1 MSRRAV
7 IGALAALVLATPAAA
22 QPTVLMPGVTYEK
35 QVQFTFHGP
44 SVIHVLTMPRPGG
57 LWSLKPV
64 LSNDAILGT
73 ERVSAIQKRL
83 APFATVAGVNGDRFS
98 SNGRPS
104 GILIRDGQLQ
114 HSPGESRSSIGFDSG
129 GNLRVERLRLL
140 PTWQGTGQRQN
151 LAAVNNS
158 PSSSGMSLYTPTWG
172 PTTPA
177 APGSLEVV
185 LNPFPGTAPNVE
197 VAGPVTETKEG
208 GATTIPRDGAVL
220 VARGAAATT
229 RLRNEAPVGT
239 NVRVRLMLQPDWPG
253 VVDAVGG
260 GPALVRGGKAVFNAG
275 EAFVPSQLA
284 LPEPRTA
291 VGQLADGRIVLV
303 VVDGRRP
310 GYSSGMTNFE
320 LALTLTR
327 LGAVSAAALDGGAS
341 STMAFDG
348 QLLNRPSGS
357 TERPVSE
364 ALLMVYAGVQVPL
377 PKEAVISPNGDGVAE
392 SQELGYK
399 LVRPSTVNASLVAPD
414 GSTRPVFS
422 GQAPAGTYP
431 FTWSGLT
438 AEGAV
443 EPEGLW
449 RWVVSATD
457 DRGRAS
463 SFERPFSLDMTL
475 GFGKAVP
482 PALSVPRR
490 RAKAV
495 AEFTLTRA
503 ASVTSRIE
511 TLTGTVVRKADP
523 AVAMEAGTAT
533 VSWDGRSNK
542 GASVHSGTYVA
553 RMTAKSSAGT
563 VSLTSK
569 FSVRRMSGGRSRSK
583 RTG

>member
-1 MSRRAV
+1 VSRRAV

-44 SVIHVLTMPRPGG
+44 SVVHVLTMPRPGG

-98 SNGRPS
+98 ANGRPS

-114 HSPGESRSSIGFDSG
+114 HSPGDSRSSIGFDSG

-177 APGSLEVV
+177 APGSFEVV
-185 LNPFPGTAPNVE
+185 LRPFPGTAPNVE
-197 VAGPVTETKEG
+197 VGGPVTETREG
-208 GATTIPRDGAVL
+208 GTTTIPRDGAVL
-220 VARGAAATT
+220 VARGTAATT

-239 NVRVRLMLQPDWPG
+239 NVRVRLMLQPDWAD
-253 VVDAVGG
+253 VVDAIGG
-260 GPALVRGGKAVFNAG
+260 GPALVRSGKAVFNAG

-310 GYSSGMTNFE
+310 GYSSGMTSFE
-320 LALTLTR
+320 RALTLTR
-327 LGAVSAAALDGGAS
+327 LGAVSAAALDGGGS

-364 ALLMVYAGVQVPL
+364 ALLMVYAGVHVPL
-377 PKEAVISPNGDGVAE
+377 PKEAVVSPNGDGVAE

-422 GQAPAGTYP
+422 GQAAAGTYP
-431 FTWSGLT
+431 FSWSGLT

-457 DRGRAS
+457 DLGRAS
-463 SFERPFSLDMTL
+463 SFERPFSLNTTL
-475 GFGKAVP
+475 GFAKAVP

-503 ASVTSRIE
+503 ASVASRIE

-523 AVAMEAGTAT
+523 AVTLEAGPAT

-569 FSVRRMSGGRSRSK
+569 FSVRRTRSGKVAR
-583 RTG
+583 

>member
-1 MSRRAV
+1 M
-7 IGALAALVLATPAAA
+7 LAAPAAA

-73 ERVSAIQKRL
+73 ERVTSIQKRVSTI
-83 APFATVAGVNGDRFS
+83 ATVAGVNGDRFAP
-98 SNGRPS
+98 NGRPS
-104 GILIRDGQLQ
+104 GVLIRDGQLQ
-114 HSPGESRSSIGFDSG
+114 HNPGDSRSSIGFDSA

-151 LAAVNNS
+151 LAAVNDS

-172 PTTPA
+172 PLTPT

-185 LNPFPGTAPNVE
+185 IRPFPATVPNTE
-197 VAGPVTETKEG
+197 VAGPVTEVRSG
-208 GATTIPRDGAVL
+208 GATPIPRDGAVL
-220 VARGAAATT
+220 VARGTVATT
-229 RLRNEAPVGT
+229 RLRNEAPPGT
-239 NVRVRLMLQPDWPG
+239 NVRVRLILQPDWAG
-253 VVDAVGG
+253 VADAVGG
-260 GPALVRGGKAVFNAG
+260 GPTLVRAGKAVFNAG

-327 LGAVSAAALDGGAS
+327 LGAVSAAALDGGGS

-357 TERPVSE
+357 VERPVSE
-364 ALLMVYAGVQVPL
+364 ALLVVYSGVHVPL
-377 PKEAVISPNGDGVAE
+377 PTETVVSPNGDGVAE

-399 LVRPSTVNASLVAPD
+399 VVRPSTVSAALVAPD

-422 GQAPAGTYP
+422 GQAAAGAYP
-431 FTWSGLT
+431 FTWTGLT

-457 DRGRAS
+457 DRGQAS
-463 SFERPFSLDMTL
+463 SFERPFSLNTTL
-475 GFGKAVP
+475 GFGKPVP

-490 RAKAV
+490 REKAV

-503 ASVTSRIE
+503 ASITTRIE
-511 TLTGTVVRKADP
+511 TLSGTVVRKADP
-523 AVAMEAGTAT
+523 AEILQAGIAT

-553 RMTAKSSAGT
+553 RMTAKNSAGT

-569 FSVRRMSGGRSRSK
+569 FSVRRTSSGRSRSNG
-583 RTG
+583 TG